1 MRVRFTKHERRYDI
15 YVERDR
21 ATDLFMRSAPG
32 YDDWLPHDILH
43 FVAEAEY
50 GLDGGVFGHLAGG
63 GNARIFISVDPK
75 ETAKIWRQAR
85 IKKVRLPDGRRSE
98 EIAGRFER
106 GWRTRTLEPELLAK
120 LDTLAQQWHD
130 LPTGGELT
138 LEWPRA
144 ERGRRAAR
152 RASAAASVRRAARSG
167 GRSRP
172 AAGPAGQARPS

>member
-1 MRVRFTKHERRYDI
+1 VKVTFTKKRNRYD
-15 YVERDR
+15 VDVSRDR
-21 ATDLFMRSAPG
+21 ATDLFIRSAPG
-32 YDDWLPHDILH
+32 YDDWLPHDVLH

-50 GLDGGVFGHLAGG
+50 GLDGGVFGHVASG

-75 ETAKIWRQAR
+75 ETTKIWRQAR

-98 EIAGRFER
+98 ELAGQLER
-106 GWRTRTLEPELLAK
+106 GWRRRTLEPVLLAK
-120 LDTLAQQWHD
+120 LDALAEQWHA
-130 LPTGGELT
+130 LPIGGELT

-172 AAGPAGQARPS
+172 AAGRGGRARPS